1 MPRVTHFHIS
11 GTIPESLIP
20 FYESLFEWRFER
32 TPTPSPTWL
41 IMTDHG
47 EKPGIDGVL
56 HTRTRDNRVVNTIEV
71 DDIEIFVSRIES
83 AGGRILERN
92 EIPQVGTLVLF
103 EDPEQNL
110 FQLRQPS
117 LP

>member
-11 GTIPESLIP
+11 GTVPESLIP
-20 FYESLFEWRFER
+20 FYELLFEWRLER
-32 TPTPSPTWL
+32 TPTASPTWL

-47 EKPGIDGVL
+47 EKPVIDGIR
-56 HTRTRDNRVVNTIEV
+56 HTRSRDNRVVNTIEV
-71 DDIEIFVSRIES
+71 DDIETFVSRIES

-92 EIPQVGTLVLF
+92 KIPQVGTFVLF

-117 LP
+117 SP